1 MTGWLTVWTRAVVT
15 PAWRRAA
22 AVWIGAAMGGGIV
35 FGPTGMHPQDLTQ
48 LALGVPAVG
57 AALAITWLLVFV
69 PTARVLVR
77 ADGARFLRS
86 LPGPRWAPR
95 LIATVAMLGLQLP
108 WLALW
113 IAGDGLRG
121 LAIVIGLSLVIA
133 LLATWQPRPRV
144 ARFPPWTRPYPALRG
159 VYLRALKRRAGD
171 ALVRGVGLALL
182 AGLAATLIVRNN
194 QLIDDQAAALG
205 AGVIAIVLIPGW
217 AGALLPLVEAQRA
230 SAWLASSLGIS
241 PMLRVGVL
249 VTVVVGVYVT
259 GTAIALAA
267 VAVAFTKLFEHSAS
281 ATNSTFAWLAG
292 VSFACAIGMGL
303 ITTRALVI
311 ADRELA
317 HADRSLASPVRD
329 VAGAPVRVVTG
340 SVVASALA
348 VLCLGWLGVTGAGL
362 LVVIGACALLTARPA

>member
-1 MTGWLTVWTRAVVT
+1 MSRWLITWMRSVLP

-22 AVWIGAAMGGGIV
+22 GVWIGTGIGGGIV
-35 FGPTGMHPQDLTQ
+35 FGPTAMHPRDLTR

-77 ADGARFLRS
+77 AEGARFLRS
-86 LPGPRWAPR
+86 LPGPRWSPSIVA
-95 LIATVAMLGLQLP
+95 AVAMIALQLP

-113 IAGDGLRG
+113 IAGEGLLG
-121 LAIVIGLSLVIA
+121 LAIVVVLTLVITA
-133 LLATWQPRPRV
+133 IASVQLRPRV

-171 ALVRGVGLALL
+171 ALVRGG
-182 AGLAATLIVRNN
+182 GLAALAGIAAALIVRNN
-194 QLIDDQAAALG
+194 QLVDANAAVLG
-205 AGVIAIVLIPGW
+205 AGVISIVLIPGW

-230 SAWLASSLGIS
+230 SAWLASSLGMS
-241 PMLRVGVL
+241 PLLRVGVL
-249 VTVVVGVYVT
+249 VTVVVGVYVA
-259 GTAIALAA
+259 GTMIALGTIAIAY
-267 VAVAFTKLFEHSAS
+267 TNLFEHIPS
-281 ATNSTFAWLAG
+281 ATNSTFAWICG
-292 VSFACAIGMGL
+292 VSLASAIGMGL
-303 ITTRALVI
+303 ITTRALVV

-340 SVVASALA
+340 SVVASAAA
-348 VLCLGWLGVTGAGL
+348 VLCLGGLGVIGVAL
-362 LVVIGACALLTARPA
+362 LVTIGICALLTARPA